1 MEQDDKQTKLY
12 QELLSQNDDLQDEI
26 RDLEAQIFDLLQ
38 VSLHF
43 AGVKKDYMQ
52 EALEGYMEL
61 LGEEKDDAEYSVHE
75 IIALIKK
82 MKAKSPHF
90 FNK

>member
-1 MEQDDKQTKLY
+1 MEKDDKQTKLY
-12 QELLSQNDDLQDEI
+12 QELISQNEVLQDDI
-26 RDLEAQIFDLLQ
+26 RDLEAQVFDLLQ
-38 VSLHF
+38 VSFHF

-52 EALEGYMEL
+52 EALESYMEL
-61 LGEEKDDAEYSVHE
+61 LGEEDNEAEFSVHE

-82 MKAKSPHF
+82 IKAKSPHL